1 MNEKERL
8 FRAQAEKIFKEKQ
21 EFDDAVEDIL
31 KVQNLGF
38 DYASFDTANELILY
52 LQGREIPGFDESI
65 HITRVQKTALRKLFK
80 RR

>member
-52 LQGREIPGFDESI
+52 LQGREIPEFDEPI

>member
-52 LQGREIPGFDESI
+52 LQGREIPGFDEPI
-65 HITRVQKTALRKLFK
+65 YITRVQKTALRKLFK

>member
-52 LQGREIPGFDESI
+52 LQGREIPEFDEAI